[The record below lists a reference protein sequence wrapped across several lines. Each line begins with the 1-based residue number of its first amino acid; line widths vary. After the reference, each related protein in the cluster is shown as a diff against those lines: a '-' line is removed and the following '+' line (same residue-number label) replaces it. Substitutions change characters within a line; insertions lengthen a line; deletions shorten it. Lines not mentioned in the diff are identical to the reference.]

1 MVINPPKISRLQ
13 YERNNAS
20 NKPSLSMHVKSI
32 MILVVTLLLQN
43 CPFSQSVKD
52 AALPWQRTECGDDRA
67 PWIPDVYQRN
77 KGGQM
82 NAGTK
87 GFSMLQPA
95 INYKKCGNVRRRS
108 FVPFGQQ
115 NEDIKIWKRF
125 FSGDD
130 ENRSSHR
137 IFVEMGGLD
146 GIQFS
151 NTFIF
156 EYCFGWKGILL
167 EAHPDNFKQMV
178 VNRPCVHTV
187 WAAACDAGQGH
198 IFMSGSEGVAEQV
211 GINQNLS
218 LTAGAQNMSNLKKV
232 PCRPLGVIFD
242 DYAISSIDFFS
253 LDVEGAEVEV
263 LRTIDFSAVRIN
275 VIIVEIN
282 KLVDDLDAVSMK
294 RNLEVD
300 RILKDQAGMI
310 KLAVD
315 GKLVPEC
322 QRKLKNLRVP
332 ELSLHGSSLYVHPS
346 LRDDICP
353 PPRAAVTAVTS

>member
-1 MVINPPKISRLQ
+1 MDDLI
-13 YERNNAS
+13 
-20 NKPSLSMHVKSI
+20 
-32 MILVVTLLLQN
+32 
-43 CPFSQSVKD
+43 
-52 AALPWQRTECGDDRA
+52 LPWKKAGCGDDRA
-67 PWIPDVYQRN
+67 PWIPDVYQRS
-77 KGGQM
+77 KGTQM
-82 NAGTK
+82 DAGMK

-95 INYKKCGNVRRRS
+95 INYKNCGNVRRRS

-130 ENRSSHR
+130 KNRSSHR

-151 NTFIF
+151 NTFIL

-187 WAAACDAGQGH
+187 WAAACNAGQNY
-198 IFMSGSEGVAEQV
+198 IYMSGSEGVAEQV
-211 GINQNLS
+211 GINANLH
-218 LTAGAQNMSNLKKV
+218 LTSGSSDMANLKKV
-232 PCRPLGVIFD
+232 PCKPLQAVLAA
-242 DYAISSIDFFS
+242 YAINTIDFFS

-263 LRTIDFSAVRIN
+263 LQTIDFSAVRIN

-282 KLVDDLDAVSMK
+282 KLADNIDSVSMK
-294 RNLEVD
+294 KNLEVD

-310 KLAVD
+310 KLAID
-315 GKLVPEC
+315 GQLVPEC

-353 PPRAAVTAVTS
+353 S